1 MRMTRR
7 QLAGLV
13 AAAPAAARQL
23 AAAAKP
29 QTAAAPDSQG
39 QPAPSAAEALR
50 RNAAVVRKLAV
61 PAETEPAFSF
71 RAQ

>member
-1 MRMTRR
+1 MRVTRR

-13 AAAPAAARQL
+13 AA

-29 QTAAAPDSQG
+29 QTAAAPDS
-39 QPAPSAAEALR
+39 PAPSAAEDLR
-50 RNAAVVRKLAV
+50 QNAAVVRKLAV
-61 PAETEPAFSF
+61 PARTEPAFSF